1 VFHYI
6 RPQDI
11 ADIIIMSFLVYQ
23 LYSWFRN
30 SKALQI
36 GIGIGFLGILYV
48 VTKNLGLFMTSWI
61 LQELG
66 TVLFVL
72 IIVIFQAEIRQ
83 ALYRIS
89 LLRNLF
95 GRQEG
100 KQSLD
105 LSDLTGSIFS
115 LAAARTGALLV
126 FQRREPL
133 GEYLL
138 HGTPLDSIVS
148 GQLISTIF
156 WNGTPLH
163 DGALVITDNRIT
175 QASCHLPLSIRT
187 DLPRH
192 YGTRHRAGLGLTER
206 SDAVVVIVSEERGE
220 VSLAVSGV
228 LERIATRE
236 ELNARLNALLIPVM
250 PEVVKVSWRQRLLR
264 NMVPKIVTVVAVFAS
279 WLIITA
285 RQGEI
290 LTVTAPLKFHNLPEK
305 LALIKSSPD
314 EVEVQVKAYSR
325 LFDPS
330 KQADIIAD
338 INLARIR
345 EGVNSLAITSDDL
358 HLPLGVVVAGISP
371 SVVKVTAEKK
381 ARKMLRVQVKTVG
394 RLPGR
399 LRVKSILPVPEEIA
413 VEGPVHLL
421 EQLESVQTEVVN
433 LAEAYQ
439 NPEMPVRV
447 LQPAPQAAIMPPA
460 EVRIRLVTSRR

>member
-1 VFHYI
+1 
-6 RPQDI
+6 
-11 ADIIIMSFLVYQ
+11 MSFLVYQ
-23 LYSWFRN
+23 LYSWFKN

-36 GIGIGFLGILYV
+36 GIGIGFLGILYF
-48 VTKNLGLFMTSWI
+48 VTKSLGLFMTSWI

-100 KQSLD
+100 KSSLD
-105 LSDLTGSIFS
+105 LADLTGSIFS
-115 LAAARTGALLV
+115 LAASRTGALLV
-126 FQRREPL
+126 FKRREPL

-138 HGTPLDSIVS
+138 HGTPLDSVIS

-163 DGALVITDNRIT
+163 DGAIVIKDNRIT

-220 VSLAVSGV
+220 VSLAVSGS
-228 LERIATRE
+228 LERISSRE
-236 ELNARLNALLIPVM
+236 ELSERLNSLLAPDM
-250 PEVVKVSWRQRLLR
+250 PETIKISWRQRLLR
-264 NMVPKIVTVVAVFAS
+264 NLVPKIVTVVAVFAS
-279 WLIITA
+279 WLVITA

-290 LTVTAPLKFHNLPEK
+290 LTVTAPLKFHNLPDK
-305 LALIKSSPD
+305 LALIKSSPE
-314 EVEVQVKAYSR
+314 EVEVQVKAFSR

-330 KQADIIAD
+330 KQSDIVAD
-338 INLARIR
+338 INLAKIR
-345 EGVNSLAITSDDL
+345 EGVNSLAITGEDL
-358 HLPLGVVVAGISP
+358 HLPLGVVMTGISP

-381 ARKMLRVQVKTVG
+381 ARKVLRVQVQAVG
-394 RLPGR
+394 RLPGKLR
-399 LRVKSILPVPEEIA
+399 LRRIRVEPDTVT
-413 VEGPVHLL
+413 VEGPARLL
-421 EQLESVQTEVVN
+421 EQLESLQTETVN
-433 LAEAYQ
+433 LADAYR
-439 NPEMPVRV
+439 NPDTTVRV
-447 LQPAPQAAIMPPA
+447 LQPAPQVAILPPA
-460 EVRIRLVTSRR
+460 EVRIRIETSSK